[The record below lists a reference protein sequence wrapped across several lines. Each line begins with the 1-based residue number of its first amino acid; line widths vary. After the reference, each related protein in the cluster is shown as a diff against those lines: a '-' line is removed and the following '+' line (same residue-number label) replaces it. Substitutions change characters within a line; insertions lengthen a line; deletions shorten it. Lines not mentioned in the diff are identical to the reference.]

1 MRSVKLT
8 QQCLP
13 LTGVGFVGI
22 TEDIL
27 FPSVG
32 LHSYGEKVR
41 VRFQPPFVFQ
51 AEAINKGT
59 ATHTHTHTHTHGER
73 ERGLYV
79 C

>member
-1 MRSVKLT
+1 
-8 QQCLP
+8 
-13 LTGVGFVGI
+13 VGFVGI

-59 ATHTHTHTHTHGER
+59 ARHTHTHAER
-73 ERGLYV
+73 EREREI
-79 C
+79 CTFADDTST